1 MTNSDTLDTDIHDL
15 SLGTIHALSML
26 DVKVLSY
33 LQLRRLDAALT
44 KAVEAVSK
52 ESMLRATNDN
62 GGDTVRVPSP
72 RFDQPL

>member
-52 ESMLRATNDN
+52 ESMLRAASDN
-62 GGDTVRVPSP
+62 GGDTVRAPSP

>member
-15 SLGTIHALSML
+15 SLGAIHALAIL

-33 LQLRRLDAALT
+33 LQLRRLNEALT
-44 KAVEAVSK
+44 KASEAVSK
-52 ESMLRATNDN
+52 ETMLRAANEH

-72 RFDQPL
+72 GFEQPC

>member
-15 SLGTIHALSML
+15 SLGTIHALSIL

-44 KAVEAVSK
+44 KAVEDVSK
-52 ESMLRATNDN
+52 ESMLRAASDN
-62 GGDTVRVPSP
+62 GGDTVRAPSP

>member
-52 ESMLRATNDN
+52 ESMLRAASDN